1 MGNKNAVTAVNQDII
16 IRIWDLLCYHI
27 VINFQKSNYNQ
38 ILISYGDRLQY
49 EVQQTPFYDMFL
61 TSESTLL
68 ANPYRVALETIDRI
82 KTSPQYWQSR
92 QWY

>member
-1 MGNKNAVTAVNQDII
+1 VGNNNAVTAVNQDII

-27 VINFQKSNYNQ
+27 VINSQKSNYNQ
-38 ILISYGDRLQY
+38 ILISYGDCLQY

-61 TSESTLL
+61 TLESTLL
-68 ANPYRVALETIDRI
+68 ANPYRVDLETIDRI